1 MKNSTNYNDI
11 MYHHIIIVVVI
22 VIFDINIRYCYSTF
36 NTI

>member
-22 VIFDINIRYCYSTF
+22 VIFDINIRYCYSTL